1 MKRAYLLSAAT
12 ALVAL
17 TMTACG
23 GSTEAEET
31 AGPVTYALDASAS
44 SLKWKGD
51 YADGSH
57 SHNGTVKITE
67 GTIVYNGDAFESGS
81 LKVDMKTVDSELDG
95 TSGESDLLAHLGTP
109 DFLNSSAFPTTE
121 VKINSMT
128 DKEATATV
136 TVGGKAIETTIP
148 VDVKKTDDKLT
159 VKGKFDLDLTSLGAK
174 GFQRDVEMEK
184 KMGKENQYVSPLIH
198 FELDLVMKA
207 EAAK

>member
-31 AGPVTYALDASAS
+31 AGPVTYSLDASAS

-57 SHNGTVKITE
+57 SHNGTVTISE
-67 GTIVYNGDAFESGS
+67 GTIVYNGDEFESGS
-81 LKVDMKTVDSELDG
+81 LKVDMKSVDTELDAS
-95 TSGESDLLAHLGTP
+95 SGESDLITHLGAP
-109 DFLNSSAFPTTE
+109 DFFNSANFPTTD

-128 DKEATATV
+128 DKEVTATI
-136 TVGGKAIETTIP
+136 TVAGKPIETTIP

-174 GFQRDVEMEK
+174 GFQRDEAMEK
-184 KMGKENQYVSPLIH
+184 QMGKENQYVSPLVH